1 MIITIS
7 GFPGSGKST
16 IGKIIAEK
24 LGYRYFSMGDLRG
37 EIARRHNL
45 TIDELNKIGETEDWT
60 DKEIDTYQKNLGAT
74 EDNLIVEGR
83 LSFYFIPQS
92 FKIFLNVEINESAR
106 RALENRQE
114 RTDEKLPD
122 SIEETASQLSQR
134 LESDKKRYQKYY
146 GVNYDD
152 PHNFNLFLD
161 TTHLSISQVVDIIL
175 DKIKAL
181 R

>member
-122 SIEETASQLSQR
+122 NIEETAAQLSQR

-146 GVNYDD
+146 GVSYDD
-152 PHNFNLFLD
+152 PHNFDLFLD
-161 TTHLSISQVVDIIL
+161 TTRLSISQVVDIIL